1 MTMSRTVL
9 KYVYLALGTAV
20 ATLLGTP
27 TPQKR
32 RRLKQQGEARS
43 PMEAATYRA
52 NEWVTRPLRSVGLI
66 AGYQVLFTGVAVCT
80 TFPDRIIA
88 ALGKDVGGAAGVIA
102 ALVRPAVPA
111 SLLPVLPAIGVALG
125 LVFAVVVH
133 QSLLTAEDI
142 RRAQVT

>member
-1 MTMSRTVL
+1 MSRVVL

-20 ATLLGTP
+20 AMLLGTP
-27 TPQKR
+27 TAQKR
-32 RRLKQQGEARS
+32 RQLERRGEARS

-52 NEWVTRPLRSVGLI
+52 NEWVRRPLRSLGLI

-80 TFPDRIIA
+80 TYPDQIIA

-111 SLLPVLPAIGVALG
+111 SLLALLPAIGVALG
-125 LVFAVVVH
+125 LVFAVIVH
-133 QSLLTAEDI
+133 QSLATADDI
-142 RRAQVT
+142 RRATVT